1 MVRKGLEIRRAS
13 LAPELLFPAP
23 LICNLQVL
31 LNERTAGPRTTG
43 TYCPNSP
50 RVACIRKQMSSFIWE
65 KGLF

>member
-1 MVRKGLEIRRAS
+1 MVRKPGDQRS
-13 LAPELLFPAP
+13 LSAPGLLFPAP

-31 LNERTAGPRTTG
+31 LNERTAGPRKTG
-43 TYCPNSP
+43 TSCPNSP